1 MGSLESGPQDQW
13 TTSRVLRL
21 VVPPLVVL
29 LVALALREKAP
40 PPDPSAPPPSHGT
53 MMGPVPESAPKAR
66 ILLFAKDAA
75 TRAVALRAR
84 VNAGIEVVPVPK
96 SDRERL
102 AKQYGI
108 DQLPAVVIEQPDGKR
123 SVHAAGDAALSAV
136 VEQCRKLG
144 LPLAEAEH

>member
-40 PPDPSAPPPSHGT
+40 PPDPSGPPPMGT
-53 MMGPVPESAPKAR
+53 VPESAPKAR
-66 ILLFAKDAA
+66 ILLFAEDAA
-75 TRAVALRAR
+75 ARAVALRAR
-84 VNAGIEVVPVPK
+84 LDAGIEVVPVPK

-144 LPLAEAEH
+144 LPLAEAER

>member
-40 PPDPSAPPPSHGT
+40 PPDPSGPPPMGT
-53 MMGPVPESAPKAR
+53 VPESAPKAR
-66 ILLFAKDAA
+66 ILLFAEDAA

-84 VNAGIEVVPVPK
+84 LDAGIEVVPVPK

-123 SVHAAGDAALSAV
+123 SVHTAGDAALSAV

>member
-40 PPDPSAPPPSHGT
+40 PPDPSAPPP
-53 MMGPVPESAPKAR
+53 MGPVPESAPKAR

-84 VNAGIEVVPVPK
+84 VNAGIEVVPVPE

-123 SVHAAGDAALSAV
+123 SVHTVGDAALSAV